1 MDDERRQLDAEDVE
15 LIALGAGVLGAGG
28 GGSTYLGRL
37 LALDAVRRGQSI
49 ALCAPRA
56 IAPGALVVVVAQV
69 GAPVVLAERL
79 ARGEEAAQAC
89 AALEAHLDEAAVA
102 VACEEIGGINSM
114 IPLLV
119 AARRGLPLLDADAM
133 GRAFPGLHQDT
144 LSIYGSPPPPVAM
157 CDDEGNVAIY
167 RAADAAATER
177 LGRALTTAMG
187 GLAHLARP
195 VPRDLT
201 LDRALIPG
209 SYSRARAIG
218 MALRRARQRGDLA
231 GIALAD
237 AAGAVLCAG
246 SVQSVE
252 RPAPDDPI
260 RGVVSI
266 AAHGNGF
273 NGAVRIAFQTEYLL
287 VWQEGTLRAATP
299 DAIAVLDEETGE
311 PISTDALQVGL
322 HVVVLRLA
330 ADRRLTT
337 EHALRTVG
345 PAAFGY
351 DARYPT
357 SLYAGAAQ
365 E

>member
-1 MDDERRQLDAEDVE
+1 MDDERRLLDAQDIE
-15 LIALGAGVLGAGG
+15 LIALGAGVLGSGG

-49 ALCAPRA
+49 TLCAPRT
-56 IAPGALVVVVAQV
+56 IATGALVIAVAQV
-69 GAPVVLAERL
+69 GAPIVLAERL

-89 AALEAHLDEAAVA
+89 AALEAHLGEAAAAVA
-102 VACEEIGGINSM
+102 CYEIGGINSM

-119 AARRGLPLLDADAM
+119 AARRGVPLLNADAM

-144 LSIYGSPPPPVAM
+144 LSIYGSAPPVAI
-157 CDDEGNVAIY
+157 CDDEGNAAVY
-167 RAADAAATER
+167 HAADAAATER

-195 VPRDLT
+195 VPRDVP

-209 SYSRARAIG
+209 SYSRAHAIG
-218 MALRRARQRGDLA
+218 AALRRAQQRGDLA
-231 GIALAD
+231 GIDLAH
-237 AAGAVLCAG
+237 AGGDVLFAG
-246 SVQSVE
+246 GVQIVE

-266 AAHGNGF
+266 AAQGNGF
-273 NGAVRIAFQTEYLL
+273 RGTARIAFQTEYLL

-299 DAIAVLDEETGE
+299 DAIAVLDEETGD
-311 PISTDALQVGL
+311 PIGTDALHVGL
-322 HVVVLRLA
+322 RVVVLRLA

-337 EHALRTVG
+337 ERALRAVG

-351 DARYPT
+351 DVEYRA
-357 SLYAGAAQ
+357 
-365 E
+365 